1 MPAPY
6 DGRFKLLAEEF
17 PGLLLRLL
25 GIVEPGC
32 SLETIDVLRELQ
44 LDPVQV
50 DHVYKIGN
58 DRLVHFEAITSWR
71 ADRVPKLALY
81 RFLLHQ
87 KFALPMD
94 SYLVLM
100 AERYAPRTLPE
111 RIVYEEHDGFRI
123 ETPYRVIRLWEI
135 DPAIAFE
142 PGCEAL
148 LPWVP
153 ALNSGTD
160 DLVRATEAIQH
171 LSEHPDQAPYAVD
184 TMIGN
189 LAVLASLRYDKLEIR
204 KLLEKLQ
211 RKIMLSTD
219 LFTDSWLYKDGKAE
233 GEAIGEAKGKLEGQ
247 REDLRTA
254 FQLRFP
260 EAPLPPEIETLT
272 NLDAIQQAFRAVLQA
287 RASHEAITAI
297 QQAVQ

>member
-1 MPAPY
+1 MPTPY

-32 SLETIDVLRELQ
+32 SLETIDILRELQ

-50 DHVYKIGN
+50 DHVYKIGG

-71 ADRVPKLALY
+71 TDRVPKLALY
-81 RFLLHQ
+81 RFLMRQ
-87 KFALPMD
+87 KYALPLD
-94 SYLVLM
+94 SYIVLM
-100 AERYAPRTLPE
+100 AKRYAPRTLPK

-123 ETPYRVIRLWEI
+123 EAPYQVIRLWEI

-153 ALNSGTD
+153 ALNSTPSE
-160 DLVRATEAIQH
+160 VARATAAIQH
-171 LSEHPDQAPYAVD
+171 LTQHPEQAPYSVD

-189 LAVLASLRYDKLEIR
+189 LAALASLRYGKLEAR
-204 KLLEKLQ
+204 KLIEKLQ

-233 GEAIGEAKGKLEGQ
+233 GEAIGEAKGKLEGKL
-247 REDLRTA
+247 EDLRTA

-260 EAPLPPEIETLT
+260 EASLPPEIETLS
-272 NLDAIQQAFRAVLQA
+272 NLDTVQQAFRAVLQA
-287 RASHEAITAI
+287 ANAAEATEAVR
-297 QQAVQ
+297 QAAQ